1 MVKMGQT
8 IIGIKRKE
16 QFSPNHI
23 TNDARI
29 LTQTA
34 NELQKMGLNCH
45 IVDET
50 DVERGISLDSD
61 MIFSMAR
68 GKDAVNRLTGFEKKG
83 VTVINSSKAVFNCYR
98 VNMVKYLQD
107 AGVNFPLSK
116 VVKTTDE
123 NLTYGMRTFGSR
135 KIWIK
140 RGDVHALHR
149 EDVSLVYSDEE
160 LANLLKEFSNRG
172 MEHVVLQKH
181 IDGDT
186 VKFYSVK
193 DTPFFFWYYLNGV
206 NHTTFN
212 VETLKDYANKSAGVM
227 DLIIYGGD
235 AIISPDGTISIID
248 INDWPS
254 FAPVRD
260 EASIYISKLISK
272 KLVEISQ
279 LQN

>member
-1 MVKMGQT
+1 MGQT

-16 QFSPNHI
+16 KFSPNHI

-29 LTQTA
+29 MDQTA
-34 NELQKMGLNCH
+34 DELKKSGLNCH

-50 DVERGISLDSD
+50 DIERGISFEGD

-68 GKDAVNRLTGFEKKG
+68 GVNAINRLAEYEKKG
-83 VTVINSSKAVFNCYR
+83 VTVINSSKAVLNCYR
-98 VNMVKYLQD
+98 VNMVEYLQD

-116 VVKTTDE
+116 VVKTTDK
-123 NLTYGMRTFGSR
+123 NLIYDIKTFDSR

-160 LANLLKEFSNRG
+160 LVNLLEEFSNRG

-193 DTPFFFWYYLNGV
+193 DTPFFFWYYLNGI
-206 NHTTFN
+206 NHTKFN
-212 VETLKDYANKSAGVM
+212 VETLKYYANKSAEVM

-235 AIISPDGTISIID
+235 AIISPDGKISIID

-260 EASIYISKLISK
+260 EASIYIANLISE
-272 KLVEISQ
+272 KL
-279 LQN
+279 